1 MKPTLTLALQ
11 VVEISYNPEEHE
23 VQKVGEPRQVRQL
36 ELILHLEHFPD
47 DCPLTVVMKYPS

>member
-47 DCPLTVVMKYPS
+47 DCPLTVVMK